1 MNRSVLMIMGGA
13 LLVAIVVAMLV
24 NAKLSPK
31 TKKEADVSNQVL
43 VANRQI
49 LTGEVLKP
57 EDVRWEPWPAG
68 GMFQGV
74 IKHEEYPDKDH
85 EPDIYQKPLR
95 RKLESGEPI
104 TFQAMVPD
112 VKAGNNFLA
121 ATISPGMRAVG
132 MPVSAVSA
140 AGGFV
145 APGDHVDVIL
155 SYQTA
160 LPDQL
165 QDVGRNMFGR
175 YASQTVLSDVKVLA
189 VDQNFKD
196 EKREAKIARV
206 VTLEV
211 SKEDAETLALA
222 AQLGDLSLALR
233 RIGERD
239 TAASMETPI
248 TSEARISEVFR
259 KLGSG
264 GNGGGGAIAG
274 TVRVYNGT
282 SVQNVPVRQT
292 AN

>member
-1 MNRSVLMIMGGA
+1 MIMGGA

>member
-155 SYQTA
+155 SYQTS

-189 VDQNFKD
+189 VDQSFKD

-211 SKEDAETLALA
+211 SKENAETLALA

-239 TAASMETPI
+239 APAAMETPI

-264 GNGGGGAIAG
+264 GNGGGAIAG